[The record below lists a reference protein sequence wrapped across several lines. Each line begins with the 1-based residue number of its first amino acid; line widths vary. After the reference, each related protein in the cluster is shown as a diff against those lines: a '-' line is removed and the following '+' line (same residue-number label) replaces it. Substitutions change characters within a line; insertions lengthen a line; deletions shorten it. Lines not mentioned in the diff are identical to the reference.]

1 MTTTTTTTTPT
12 EKRPSAS
19 RRRVRL
25 AAAAITALAT
35 AGVLV
40 PAGTASAQLAPPRP
54 GNYPAKKSLSAYKFQ
69 TQSTYY
75 YCGPAATRLALT
87 QRNKTVSQKT
97 LAKDLKVEQN
107 GKQTDN
113 IGLVT
118 KTLNKRGKT
127 SWYENKWIPGNTAT
141 SAQVKRLK
149 ADIRLDINKGYAI
162 VANVYGT
169 AYDTAG
175 KKHAYNQGHYLT
187 VVGYTNNGDKAV
199 IEDIAIGSSKRHKYT
214 MTTKKLATWIATRGY
229 SA

>member
-1 MTTTTTTTTPT
+1 MNATVDATAT
-12 EKRPSAS
+12 ENRTGTS

-25 AAAAITALAT
+25 AAAAIAALAT

-40 PAGTASAQLAPPRP
+40 PAGTAAAQYPPP
-54 GNYPAKKSLSAYKFQ
+54 EGGYPAAKTLSAYKFE

-87 QRNKTVSQKT
+87 QRGKTFSQTT
-97 LAKDLKVEQN
+97 LAGDLKVEQN

-118 KTLNKRGKT
+118 KTLNSRGGT

-149 ADIRLDINKGYAI
+149 ADIRLDINSGYVI

-169 AYDTAG
+169 AYDTKG
-175 KKHAYNQGHYLT
+175 KQHSYNQGHYLT
-187 VVGYTNNGDKAV
+187 VVGYTSDGDSAV
-199 IEDIAIGSSKRHKYT
+199 IEDIAIGSSGGHQYT
-214 MTTKKLATWIATRGY
+214 MTTQKLATWIASRGY

>member
-1 MTTTTTTTTPT
+1 MNTTVT
-12 EKRPSAS
+12 EHHKGAS

-40 PAGTASAQLAPPRP
+40 PAGTAAAQYPAPE
-54 GNYPAKKSLSAYKFQ
+54 GGYPAKKTLSSYKFQ

-87 QRNKTVSQKT
+87 QRGRTVSQKT
-97 LAKDLKVEQN
+97 LAGDLKVEQN

-118 KTLNKRGKT
+118 KALNKRGKT

-169 AYDTAG
+169 AYDTKG
-175 KKHAYNQGHYLT
+175 RKHAYNQGHYLT
-187 VVGYTNNGDKAV
+187 VVGYTNSGDSAV
-199 IEDIAIGSSKRHKYT
+199 IEDIAISSSKTHKYT